1 MRTSL
6 NLSLLACLTVLT
18 ACDKEA
24 TGQVAAVVNG
34 EEITLQEI
42 NTELGTMAVPEGA
55 DKTMVQKAALQRIIE
70 RRLLAQVAR
79 EEGLDQTPDFIA
91 RRHQM
96 EEALLVQLL
105 GKNASRAA
113 TVPDQAKV
121 STYIQENPALF
132 SNRTV
137 YTLDR
142 IQFPMPSDPK
152 VLKEFEGDQSMDAV
166 AAKLRELGIEYT
178 REPGRLDS
186 AQVGQKAMGEI
197 LSLPRTEPFIFPEGG
212 MVTAAVIT
220 GEAKQPFTGDQA
232 QAAAV
237 QSLQNQGLMDVLQQ
251 RLKAARDK
259 AEIEYQ
265 DNFRPSAPP
274 GSTVRA
280 PASGEKPATNPS

>member
-1 MRTSL
+1 L
-6 NLSLLACLTVLT
+6 GLLACLTVLT
-18 ACDKEA
+18 ACDKKA

-42 NTELGTMAVPEGA
+42 NTELGAMSVPEGA

-79 EEGLDQTPDFIA
+79 DEGLDKTPDFIA
-91 RRHQM
+91 RRRQM
-96 EEALLVQLL
+96 EEGLLVQLL
-105 GKNASRAA
+105 GRNASR
-113 TVPDQAKV
+113 TSNVPDQAKI
-121 STYIQENPALF
+121 SAYIEDNPALF

-142 IQFPMPSDPK
+142 IQFPMPSDPE
-152 VLKEFEGDQSMDAV
+152 VLKTFEDDQSMDAV
-166 AAKLRELGIEYT
+166 AAQLRELGIEYT

-186 AQVGQKAMGEI
+186 AQVGQKAMDEI
-197 LSLPRTEPFIFPEGG
+197 LALPRTEPFIFPEGG

-220 GEAKQPFTGDQA
+220 GEAKQPTAGDQA

-237 QSLQNQGLMDVLQQ
+237 QSLQNKGLMEVLQR

-265 DNFRPSAPP
+265 DDFRPPATP
-274 GSTVRA
+274 GSTA
-280 PASGEKPATNPS
+280 GGAAAGQEPTKSPS

>member
-6 NLSLLACLTVLT
+6 KLGLLACLTVLT
-18 ACDKEA
+18 ACDKKA

-42 NTELGTMAVPEGA
+42 NTELGAMSVPEGA

-79 EEGLDQTPDFIA
+79 DEGLDKTPDFIA
-91 RRHQM
+91 RRRQM
-96 EEALLVQLL
+96 EEGLLVQLL
-105 GKNASRAA
+105 GRNASR
-113 TVPDQAKV
+113 TSNVPDQAKI
-121 STYIQENPALF
+121 SAYIEDNPALF

-142 IQFPMPSDPK
+142 IQFPMPSDPE
-152 VLKEFEGDQSMDAV
+152 VLKAFEDDQSMDAV
-166 AAKLRELGIEYT
+166 GAQLRELGIEYT

-186 AQVGQKAMGEI
+186 AQVGQKAMDEI
-197 LSLPRTEPFIFPEGG
+197 LALPRTEPFIFPEGG

-220 GEAKQPFTGDQA
+220 GEAKQPTAGDQA

-237 QSLQNQGLMDVLQQ
+237 QSLQNKGLMEVLQR

-265 DNFRPSAPP
+265 DDFRPPASP
-274 GSTVRA
+274 GSTA
-280 PASGEKPATNPS
+280 GAAAAGQEPTKNPS